1 MQKLKLEKRVQ
12 NLTENLLR
20 NSAYKFKLDKTVYD
34 NFNYY
39 SKTKNNDGDMLYFTA
54 NANYKNGDYKYT
66 CNVVVQNDSV
76 IACYT

>member
-34 NFNYY
+34 NFNLYNKQKD
-39 SKTKNNDGDMLYFTA
+39 SAGDVLHFSA
-54 NANYKNGDYKYT
+54 NAMYDDYKYT

-76 IACYT
+76 IHIYN

>member
-1 MQKLKLEKRVQ
+1 
-12 NLTENLLR
+12 
-20 NSAYKFKLDKTVYD
+20 
-34 NFNYY
+34 
-39 SKTKNNDGDMLYFTA
+39 MLYFSA

>member
-1 MQKLKLEKRVQ
+1 MQKLKLESAVE

-20 NSAYKFKLDKTVYD
+20 NPAYSFKLDKTVYS

-39 SKTKNNDGDMLYFTA
+39 SKTKNNDGDMLYFSA

>member
-1 MQKLKLEKRVQ
+1 MQKLKLESTVE

-20 NSAYKFKLDKTVYD
+20 NPAYSFKLDKTVYS

-39 SKTKNNDGDMLYFTA
+39 SKRKDSAGDMLYFSA
-54 NANYKNGDYKYT
+54 NANYKNGDYKYM